1 MADRVQFAALAT
13 MAAAAAVATSGVSS
27 ADDGG
32 ARGAGRESG
41 SGLATGI
48 FDRGEIRGIAVAE
61 RTRARRARLYIV
73 VEALPVKRAY
83 MVFDTQP
90 CTEAVERPDVVV
102 GIIMANTEGDFH
114 FRSSR
119 VRLRQRLTRT
129 RSVRIYERGGSG
141 NSDQLACTR
150 AIISD
155 KATPKL

>member
-1 MADRVQFAALAT
+1 MGGRVQFAAVAALAV
-13 MAAAAAVATSGVSS
+13 AAAVAASGVSS

-32 ARGAGRESG
+32 VRGAAREAG
-41 SGLATGI
+41 SGMATGV
-48 FDRGEIRGIAVAE
+48 FRRGPISGIAVAE
-61 RTRARRARLYIV
+61 RTRVRRARLFVV

-83 MVFDTQP
+83 LVFDTKP
-90 CTEAVERPDVVV
+90 CAEAVERPDVVL

-119 VRLRQRLTRT
+119 VRLRQRLAAT
-129 RSVRIYERGGSG
+129 RSVRIYDRRDSG
-141 NSDQLACTR
+141 ESRQLACTR